1 MSDAFDASYHA
12 YYTAVYR
19 DDELTRRRLR
29 AFYAGVLGPE
39 LPSDLASE
47 ILDLGCGS
55 GHALRYLRSAGYT
68 AISGIDINP
77 AQVAAAC
84 ADGLAV
90 EHAASTVEWLHAH
103 PGRFARIL
111 ATDVLEHVP
120 VAALGEVLAAIRTA
134 LAPRGRL
141 VCTVPNA
148 SSAIGLHWRHI
159 DLTHHTAFTTSSLQL
174 ALAAAGFTAIHL
186 RGSALFRR
194 EDTVPSPARRLLERS
209 LQTLTRA
216 WRRAELIGE
225 LGLDEGLAVPL
236 AVNLLASAAREP

>member
-1 MSDAFDASYHA
+1 MTASFDASYHA

-19 DDELTRRRLR
+19 DDELTRRRLL
-29 AFYAGVLGPE
+29 AFYARVLGPE
-39 LPSDLASE
+39 LPTDRTSQ

-55 GHALRYLRSAGYT
+55 GHALRYLRDAGYT

-77 AQVAAAC
+77 AQVAAAV
-84 ADGLAV
+84 ADGLDV
-90 EHAASTVEWLHAH
+90 QHAASTLAWLHAH

-120 VAALGEVLAAIRTA
+120 VDALADVLTAIHHA
-134 LAPRGRL
+134 LAPHGRL
-141 VCTVPNA
+141 ICTVPNA
-148 SSAIGLHWRHI
+148 SSTIGLHWRHI

-174 ALAAAGFTAIHL
+174 ALAAAGFTDLHL
-186 RGSALFRR
+186 RGSELFRR
-194 EDTVPSPARRLLERS
+194 EDTTPSPARRLLERT

-225 LGLDEGLAVPL
+225 LGLDEALAVPL
-236 AVNLLASAAREP
+236 AVNLLASARRDP